1 MNIISSKEQVNRMV
15 DGINTIL
22 SLPEEEYRIFIKRML
37 PSEDGI
43 EELRFFYLTDSCEMP
58 TNPNQIGLE
67 KTYDENHNYISRA
80 YFGGNKFSVH
90 EILEYCK
97 SKLNN
102 YPLDSIEYSR
112 INEIIQTRNLE
123 RFKQFYSSRNDVNSA
138 LIDKTFQILLDDDML
153 SKFLNYE
160 ENKETFA
167 IEGEEISQLDYLKV
181 LGKILGKRNDQGELN
196 LEKRISRDFY
206 IPEFEEI
213 KNRYFQILDNINME
227 RFTNPKYTF
236 TEVERFDEKVIREG
250 NEPVWTISPEIYQ
263 EIFQD
268 MPQELSLEEKAM
280 HIYCKMCQIF
290 RYDEGYVYRDKL
302 NKVNYESTF
311 SKEHLESLRP
321 GSKITCFDFSRM
333 YAKLINELDGD
344 ITAVMILQGINEGH
358 ALAGFYTENVSA
370 TVEGININSD
380 KDATNDLMKAKN
392 GINLEGIKIISDK
405 KGILEGAI
413 NKVYSQILGEKP
425 KSIKEYIEYLKS
437 TQQEQD
443 VPEDVTLRLQSFLEV
458 MKSKQ
463 ISGNEL
469 TQTLWGINKTK
480 WFRNAQLEM
489 AYLGELRED
498 EKRYKRHILLR
509 QKDQEI
515 KDGPKEVYLIDT
527 DTLDFTISSE
537 EEIIAKLNSGE
548 LIYESKDH
556 KLPGIDKGE
565 ER

>member
-1 MNIISSKEQVNRMV
+1 MNIISSKEQVSRMA

-22 SLPEEEYRIFIKRML
+22 SLPEEEYKMFIKRMW
-37 PSEDGI
+37 PSESI
-43 EELRFFYLTDSCEMP
+43 EELRFFYLTDKCEMP
-58 TNPNQIGLE
+58 TNPTQIGLE
-67 KTYDENHNYISRA
+67 KMHDEDYHFIARG
-80 YFGGNKFSVH
+80 YFGGENFSMH
-90 EILEYCK
+90 EILEHCK
-97 SKLNN
+97 SILNN
-102 YPLDSIEYSR
+102 YPTDSIEYSR
-112 INEIIQTRNLE
+112 ISEIIQSRGLE
-123 RFKQFYSSRNDVNSA
+123 AFKQLYSDKNGFNSQVV
-138 LIDKTFQILLDDDML
+138 DKAFQILLDDDML
-153 SKFLNYE
+153 SKFLNYN
-160 ENKETFA
+160 ENKEAFE

-196 LEKRISRDFY
+196 LEKRISKDFL
-206 IPEFEEI
+206 IPEFEGI
-213 KNRYFQILDNINME
+213 KNRYFQILDNINMD
-227 RFTNPKYTF
+227 RFSNPKYTF
-236 TEVERFDEKVIREG
+236 TEVERFDEKIIREG
-250 NEPVWTISPEIYQ
+250 DEPDWAISPEVYQ

-268 MPQELSLEEKAM
+268 MPQDLSLEEKAM
-280 HIYCKMCQIF
+280 YIYCKMCQVF
-290 RYDEGYVYRDKL
+290 QYDEGYAYKNRL

-311 SKEHLESLRP
+311 SKEHLESLKP
-321 GSKITCFDFSRM
+321 GDKVTCYDFARM

-370 TVEGININSD
+370 TVEAININSNT
-380 KDATNDLMKAKN
+380 DATNDLMKAKN
-392 GINLEGIKIISDK
+392 GIKLSGIKPISDR
-405 KGILEGAI
+405 KGILEKAI

-425 KSIKEYIEYLKS
+425 KSIKEYIEHLRS

-443 VPEDVTLRLQSFLEV
+443 VPEDIALRLQSFLEV

-509 QKDQEI
+509 QKDKEARAN
-515 KDGPKEVYLIDT
+515 PREVYLIDT

-548 LIYESKDH
+548 LIYERKDH
-556 KLPGIDKGE
+556 KLPGIDKE
-565 ER
+565 EDR